1 MFNDYI
7 CLFQVQQNYYV
18 SERFKYLLRGPATL
32 VLSYKRCKVNGY
44 AFNLGRSSSGV
55 LVKGSCYD
63 NNSSDYYGMLQ
74 DIIKLTYGG
83 EINYFVQMP
92 LFDNING
99 IKKDINGVVLID
111 INSKLQGD
119 DVYILASQ
127 ATQVYYAPSL
137 KKSR

>member
-1 MFNDYI
+1 M
-7 CLFQVQQNYYV
+7 LFYVQHNYYV

-63 NNSSDYYGMLQ
+63 NNSFLFCQNYDNNSSDYYGMLQ

-83 EINYFVQMP
+83 GNQIILFKCHW
-92 LFDNING
+92 FDNING
-99 IKKDINGVVLID
+99 IKKVHKWGGIN
-111 INSKLQGD
+111 IN
-119 DVYILASQ
+119 
-127 ATQVYYAPSL
+127 
-137 KKSR
+137 